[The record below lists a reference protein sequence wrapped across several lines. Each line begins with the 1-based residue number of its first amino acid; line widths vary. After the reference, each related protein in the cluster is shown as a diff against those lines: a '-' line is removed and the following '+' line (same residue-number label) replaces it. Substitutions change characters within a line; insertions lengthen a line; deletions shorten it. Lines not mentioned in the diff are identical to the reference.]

1 MNTTSKSELFTLANK
16 IRKEHKVSM
25 KEAFAMAKEQLS
37 KNTTMDL
44 HNMLVA
50 LMTVKNVKFTYINN
64 KGNNITTTGTL
75 MTSHIPTNRKIY
87 GRKTAK
93 DDSYQVFYDVRH
105 GVYRS
110 YKKENIIKIF

>member
-16 IRKEHKVSM
+16 IRKENKCSQ
-25 KEAFAMAKEQLS
+25 KEAFALAKEQLNN
-37 KNTTMDL
+37 NTTMDL

-50 LMTVKNVKFTYINN
+50 LMMVKNVKFTYKNT
-64 KGNNITTTGTL
+64 KGQNITTTGTL
-75 MTSHIPTNRKIY
+75 LTSHIPTNRKIQ

-93 DDSYQVFYDVRH
+93 DDNFQVFYDVRH

-110 YKKENIIKIF
+110 YKKTEVVKIF